1 MCPRL
6 PFAGLFFCAL
16 AAAQTLSVGV
26 VGGAS
31 LTPDFKSSF
40 TYEPPP
46 GPRVLTEYSASER
59 YMVGGMLEFQFPKD
73 WSIEVDGLFAT
84 SLKTCNAGSVRTA
97 SK

>member
-1 MCPRL
+1 MSARL

-16 AAAQTLSVGV
+16 AAAQTFSYGV

-46 GPRVLTEYSASER
+46 GPGVLTEYSASER
-59 YMVGGMLEFQFPKD
+59 YIVGGMLEFQIPERLVCRGGRVV
-73 WSIEVDGLFAT
+73 SSAAL
-84 SLKTCNAGSVRTA
+84 
-97 SK
+97 